1 MSQENQCEDVFAQLN
16 TIEELQNKLAFQQ
29 QCQALLD
36 FEVVLKQNEHIY
48 IIAGFCSPK
57 PTGKTFHSYLP
68 WRRCRDARKA
78 EATVL
83 QFETTIFKSLAIRAK
98 ASTFARVLT
107 VFLEIGSLD
116 RLSDVGESLKA
127 QSRRSCP

>member
-48 IIAGFCSPK
+48 I
-57 PTGKTFHSYLP
+57 
-68 WRRCRDARKA
+68 
-78 EATVL
+78 
-83 QFETTIFKSLAIRAK
+83 
-98 ASTFARVLT
+98 
-107 VFLEIGSLD
+107 
-116 RLSDVGESLKA
+116 
-127 QSRRSCP
+127 

>member
-57 PTGKTFHSYLP
+57 PTGKTFQSYLP
-68 WRRCRDARKA
+68 WRRFRAARKA

-98 ASTFARVLT
+98 ASTFA
-107 VFLEIGSLD
+107 
-116 RLSDVGESLKA
+116 
-127 QSRRSCP
+127 